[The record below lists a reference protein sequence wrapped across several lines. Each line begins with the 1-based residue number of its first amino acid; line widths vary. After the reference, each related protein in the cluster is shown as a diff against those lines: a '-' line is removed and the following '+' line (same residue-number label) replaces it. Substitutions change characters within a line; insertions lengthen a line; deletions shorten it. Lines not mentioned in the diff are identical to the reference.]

1 MHIFNIRSNAF
12 NIMAI
17 LSVEKVNLLNISET
31 RFFDL
36 GIAKGLSL
44 LSELLRASQSIWPV

>member
-17 LSVEKVNLLNISET
+17 LSVKKVNLLNISET

-36 GIAKGLSL
+36 DIAKGLSL
-44 LSELLRASQSIWPV
+44 LSELLRASQSISPV